1 MAGDILLGDL
11 WLCEIS
17 FVETPSH
24 VPKKYIYIYMYI
36 FSKAHFLSFS
46 LDLYNT
52 LVK

>member
-24 VPKKYIYIYMYI
+24 VPKQQQQQQQNIYIYI
-36 FSKAHFLSFS
+36 
-46 LDLYNT
+46 
-52 LVK
+52 